1 MIIEKQG
8 SPVLGLRSANPA
20 LNPSKIDL
28 NRPRLPNPG
37 PDEIVICPLGGIGRI
52 GMNWTL
58 YGTNGSFVLV
68 DCGIAMLKDVPGIE
82 LLTPSADMLKPI
94 LSKIKGLLITHAHED
109 HIGAIV
115 PIWGQLGR
123 RIPIHAT
130 PFASE
135 IIKGRMNEAGLQ
147 HILKTFRPGEGFQ
160 VGSFK
165 IVSIPVA
172 HSVPEAVAFAI
183 GSAAGVVLHTGD
195 WKIDP
200 DPVIGHRT
208 SLRAFEK
215 LGERGVL
222 ALLADSTN
230 AERSAI
236 IPSEKQIAKNFQRV
250 FSRKRGLI
258 VASCFATNVDR
269 ITGMIQAAKASGRVV
284 ALAGRSMLK
293 NEEAARA
300 VGILGPDLKVLSDPR
315 NLNYFERHQMTLI
328 CTGTQAEPNSALD
341 RLSGEGARH
350 LPKILPGDTVIHSAR
365 TIPGRELEVQTML
378 AALEGKGADILK
390 AADEEGNPLHA
401 SGHAIRSDIEMLHR
415 LVKPRFVI
423 PVHGERGH
431 LEAHA
436 DIARAVG
443 AEEAPILRE
452 GEMISVSRAG
462 VKRLG
467 CLQLQLVG
475 GRKTPS
481 NRYDL
486 FPVTEEDLVPIVD
499 RTRRAGYEQSVRVAV

>member
-1 MIIEKQG
+1 MNIEQKG
-8 SPVLGLRSANPA
+8 RPVLGLRTVNPA
-20 LNPSKIDL
+20 SLNLDPS
-28 NRPRLPNPG
+28 RPRLPVPG
-37 PDEIVICPLGGIGRI
+37 PDEIVICPLGGVGRI

-58 YGTNGSFVLV
+58 CGHAGSWVLV
-68 DCGIAMLKDVPGIE
+68 DMGFAMIKDVPGVEFINPSIE
-82 LLTPSADMLKPI
+82 MLKPI
-94 LSKIKGLLITHAHED
+94 IPNLKALLVTHAHED

-115 PIWGQLGR
+115 PIFGQLGR
-123 RIPIHAT
+123 RLPIHAT

-135 IIKGRMNEAGLQ
+135 IIKGRMNEAGLR
-147 HILKTFRPGEGFQ
+147 HIINTFRPGEGFQ
-160 VGSFK
+160 VGPFK

-183 GSAAGVVLHTGD
+183 GTRAGIVLHTGD

-230 AERSAI
+230 AERSAV
-236 IPSEKQIAKNFQRV
+236 IPSEKQVARNLQRV
-250 FSRKRGLI
+250 FHRKRGLI

-269 ITGMIQAAKASGRVV
+269 VAGMIRAARASGRVV

-293 NEEAARA
+293 NEEAARKI
-300 VGILGPDLKVLSDPR
+300 GLLGPDLKILSDPR
-315 NLNYFERHQMTLI
+315 HLAGFDRHRMTLI

-341 RLSGEGARH
+341 RMSAGGARH
-350 LPKILPGDTVIHSAR
+350 LPKIQPGDTIIHSAR
-365 TIPGRELEVQTML
+365 TIPGRELEVREMMT
-378 AALEGKGADILK
+378 ALENKGAEILM

-423 PVHGERGH
+423 PVHGEPDH
-431 LEAHA
+431 LKAHA
-436 DIARAVG
+436 EIALSAG
-443 AEEAPILRE
+443 AAEAPILRE
-452 GEMISVSRAG
+452 GEMISVSRDGA
-462 VKRLG
+462 KRLG
-467 CLQLQLVG
+467 CLPVELIG
-475 GRKTPS
+475 GRRTQS

-486 FPVTEEDLVPIVD
+486 FPVNEDDLVPVVD
-499 RTRRAGYEQSVRVAV
+499 RTRRAGYERSRLVAV

>member
-1 MIIEKQG
+1 MNIHRQG
-8 SPVLGLRSANPA
+8 RPVLGLRTVNPA
-20 LNPSKIDL
+20 PFNLDPSL
-28 NRPRLPNPG
+28 PRLAVPG
-37 PDEIVICPLGGIGRI
+37 PDEIIICPLGGVGRI

-58 YGTNGSFVLV
+58 YGNSGSWILV
-68 DCGIAMLKDVPGIE
+68 DMGFAMLKDVPGVEFI
-82 LLTPSADMLKPI
+82 TPSAAVLQSILPSLKA
-94 LSKIKGLLITHAHED
+94 LLVTHAHED

-115 PIWGQLGR
+115 PVFEQLGR
-123 RIPIHAT
+123 RLSIHAT

-135 IIKGRMNEAGLQ
+135 IIKGRMNDAGLR
-147 HILKTFRPGEGFQ
+147 HIINTFRPGASFQ
-160 VGSFK
+160 VGPFQ

-183 GSAAGVVLHTGD
+183 GTRAGIVLHTGD

-236 IPSEKQIAKNFQRV
+236 IPSEKQVARNLQRV
-250 FSRKRGLI
+250 FHRKRGLI
-258 VASCFATNVDR
+258 VASCFATNLDR
-269 ITGMIQAAKASGRVV
+269 VAGMIRAANASGRVV

-293 NEEAARA
+293 NEEAARKI
-300 VGILGPDLKVLSDPR
+300 GLLGPDLKILSDPR
-315 NLNYFERHQMTLI
+315 YLSGFDRHRMTLI

-341 RLSGEGARH
+341 RMSAGGARH
-350 LPKILPGDTVIHSAR
+350 LPKIRPGDTIIHSAR
-365 TIPGRELEVQTML
+365 TIPGRELEVREMMT
-378 AALEGKGADILK
+378 ALENRGAEVLM

-423 PVHGERGH
+423 PVHGEPDH
-431 LEAHA
+431 LKAHA
-436 DIARAVG
+436 DIALSAG
-443 AEEAPILRE
+443 AAEAPILSE
-452 GEMISVSRAG
+452 GEMISVSRSGA
-462 VKRLG
+462 KRLG
-467 CLQLQLVG
+467 RLPVQLIG
-475 GRKTPS
+475 GRRTQS
-481 NRYDL
+481 NRYET
-486 FPVTEEDLVPIVD
+486 FPVVESELNPIVD
-499 RTRRAGYEQSVRVAV
+499 RTRREGYQESVKIAV